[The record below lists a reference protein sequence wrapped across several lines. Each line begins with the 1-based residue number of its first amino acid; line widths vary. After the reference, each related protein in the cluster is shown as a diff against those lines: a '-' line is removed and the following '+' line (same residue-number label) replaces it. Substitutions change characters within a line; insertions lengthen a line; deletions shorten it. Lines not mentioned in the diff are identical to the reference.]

1 MNIFKKQGVAVLLT
15 IVMVAAAVGI
25 GRAKAPVNPVPG
37 PGASDIGHQ
46 PIAPDNAAPDTQTV
60 YDEAGVLSRSVEN
73 QIEDIN
79 SSLLNNYGVMVAVV
93 TVNENSDNLGQFALD
108 YAEEIGLGEYDF
120 IVVLDISGDNYWLV
134 QGAGLVTMFTDQ
146 NCSDYAYDYLEADFA
161 DGDYGDAALRLTRAL
176 ADWYADNY

>member
-15 IVMVAAAVGI
+15 AVMVAAAVGI
-25 GRAKAPVNPVPG
+25 GRAKAPVSPVPG
-37 PGASDIGHQ
+37 PGTSDIGQ
-46 PIAPDNAAPDTQTV
+46 PITPGNTAPDVQTV

-79 SSLLNNYGVMVAVV
+79 SSLLNSYGVMVAVV
-93 TVNENSDNLGQFALD
+93 TVNEDADDLGQFALD

-146 NCSDYAYDYLEADFA
+146 NCSDYAYEYMETDFA
-161 DGDYGDAALRLTRAL
+161 DGDYGDAALRLTQAL
-176 ADWYADNY
+176 ADWYANNY

>member
-1 MNIFKKQGVAVLLT
+1 MRCSA
-15 IVMVAAAVGI
+15 
-25 GRAKAPVNPVPG
+25 
-37 PGASDIGHQ
+37 
-46 PIAPDNAAPDTQTV
+46 
-60 YDEAGVLSRSVEN
+60 RST
-73 QIEDIN
+73 
-79 SSLLNNYGVMVAVV
+79 LP
-93 TVNENSDNLGQFALD
+93 
-108 YAEEIGLGEYDF
+108 DF

>member
-25 GRAKAPVNPVPG
+25 GRAKAPVSPAPE
-37 PGASDIGHQ
+37 PGASDIGR
-46 PIAPDNAAPDTQTV
+46 PIAPDNAAPETQTV

-73 QIEDIN
+73 QIEDVN
-79 SSLLNNYGVMVAVV
+79 SSLLNSYGVMVAVV
-93 TVNENSDNLGQFALD
+93 TVNENSDSLGQFALD
-108 YAEEIGLGEYDF
+108 YAEKIGLGEYDF

-134 QGAGLVTMFTDQ
+134 QGAGLVDMFSDQ
-146 NCSDYAYDYLEADFA
+146 DCSDYAYEYLEADFA
-161 DGDYGDAALRLTRAL
+161 DGDYGDAALRLTQAL